1 MGYYFKHFQHIKQ
14 LFQNVNFN
22 ISFTIYFI
30 HPFHCLIKECRWGVR
45 VDRSRMKSAPIKKEK
60 KKNRLEHSIL
70 VVPSLHLL

>member
-45 VDRSRMKSAPIKKEK
+45 VDRSRMKSAPIKNREEK
-60 KKNRLEHSIL
+60 KSFRTFNSRCA
-70 VVPSLHLL
+70 SLHN